1 VDEIVTVTSDE
12 VANAIMLMLEIEKL
26 VVEGAAATPLAA
38 LINNR
43 LPQLKDKTVV
53 SIVSGGN
60 IDVNLLSRIIDQG
73 LVFDGRVA
81 RIETVIQDRPGKLE
95 NLLTVF
101 RQSGAN
107 ILEVS
112 HHRLS
117 PRASIG
123 QVGVSITIETRN
135 KDHLE
140 QIEQD
145 LKEQNYTLSA

>member
-1 VDEIVTVTSDE
+1 
-12 VANAIMLMLEIEKL
+12 M
-26 VVEGAAATPLAA
+26 
-38 LINNR
+38 INNR

-53 SIVSGGN
+53 SVVSGGN
-60 IDVNLLSRIIDQG
+60 IDINLLSRIIDQG

-81 RIETVIQDRPGKLE
+81 RIETVIQDRPGNLE

-107 ILEVS
+107 ILEVN

-135 KDHLE
+135 KDHLDR
-140 QIEQD
+140 IEQD
-145 LKEQNYTLSA
+145 LVRQNYTLLA